1 MKYSAR
7 PGPVSPSPE
16 GESVRDW
23 LYRRIV
29 EGTPDA
35 VVFADPEGVIRLW
48 NAGAQA
54 IFGYSAEE
62 AIGQTLDLIVP
73 EKLRERHWEGYRH
86 AVETGASSLGGEMLK
101 VPAVTKGGDR
111 ISLEFTVALVRDP
124 DGDLQGVAAV
134 IRDVTERWQG
144 EKVLKERL
152 AALEAELEASRG
164 SG

>member
-1 MKYSAR
+1 M
-7 PGPVSPSPE
+7 
-16 GESVRDW
+16 DW

-35 VVFADPEGVIRLW
+35 VVFADREGVIRLW

-54 IFGYSAEE
+54 TFGYSAEE

-73 EKLRERHWEGYRH
+73 EKLRERHWKGYRH
-86 AVETGASSLGGEMLK
+86 AMETGTSSLGGEMLK
-101 VPAVTKGGDR
+101 VPGVTKGGDR

-124 DGDLQGVAAV
+124 QDDLRGVAAV
-134 IRDVTERWQG
+134 IRDVTERWQE
-144 EKVLKERL
+144 EKALKERL
-152 AALEAELEASRG
+152 AALEAELEAARG